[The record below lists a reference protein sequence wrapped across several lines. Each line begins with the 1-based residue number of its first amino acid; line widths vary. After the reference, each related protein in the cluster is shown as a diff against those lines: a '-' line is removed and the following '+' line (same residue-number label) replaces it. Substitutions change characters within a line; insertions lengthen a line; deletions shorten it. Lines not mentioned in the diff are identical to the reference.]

1 MNEEAGIYKS
11 SLFLI
16 TVYLYLTVDSLNANV
31 FVSCMYDVIQFLQG
45 FYLALIRWCSMHL
58 PVHSNS
64 PDRRKAVASEY
75 ETFGCH
81 YQTLHP
87 SRRLEADYL
96 DLIDSLF
103 PSRRV
108 WTVRRTDHWS
118 AEFHCEWYAAIAA
131 RSFAK
136 SSALRNSLGWLC
148 RHATSFFCR
157 FVICSIYAHLI
168 CPLYRFIYLYTSY
181 IPLIWDKRVEK
192 AVVHVERDANTW
204 KR

>member
-45 FYLALIRWCSMHL
+45 FIQRWFADVVCICQFIVIHLIAGKQLLQNMKLS
-58 PVHSNS
+58 
-64 PDRRKAVASEY
+64 AA
-75 ETFGCH
+75 TI
-81 YQTLHP
+81 
-87 SRRLEADYL
+87 RLYIHHVVWKL
-96 DLIDSLF
+96 MDLIDSLF

-131 RSFAK
+131 DPLLNRPLCGIHWDDCADMQPVFSVVLSFVAFM
-136 SSALRNSLGWLC
+136 L
-148 RHATSFFCR
+148 
-157 FVICSIYAHLI
+157 
-168 CPLYRFIYLYTSY
+168 TSY
-181 IPLIWDKRVEK
+181 
-192 AVVHVERDANTW
+192 VHYTDSYIFTQAIFRLSGIRGW
-204 KR
+204 RRR